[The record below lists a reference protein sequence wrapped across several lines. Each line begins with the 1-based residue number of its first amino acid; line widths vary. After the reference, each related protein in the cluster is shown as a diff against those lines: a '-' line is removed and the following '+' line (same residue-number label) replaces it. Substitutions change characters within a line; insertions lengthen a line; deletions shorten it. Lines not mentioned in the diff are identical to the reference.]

1 MITKSV
7 IIAMLLFSATTTM
20 PAHVPAPFGNLNAG
34 IYVPYHQTPLIASPA
49 PIKPAGSSPIASIS
63 LNAGKTHEQCT
74 RESFERIYRRL
85 NERFAK
91 VQKIIYEECEA
102 LGT

>member
-20 PAHVPAPFGNLNAG
+20 PAHVPAPSGNLDAG
-34 IYVPYHQTPLIASPA
+34 VYVSYHPAPIIASPA
-49 PIKPAGSSPIASIS
+49 SVKLAESSSIASIS

-91 VQKIIYEECEA
+91 VQKIIYDECEA